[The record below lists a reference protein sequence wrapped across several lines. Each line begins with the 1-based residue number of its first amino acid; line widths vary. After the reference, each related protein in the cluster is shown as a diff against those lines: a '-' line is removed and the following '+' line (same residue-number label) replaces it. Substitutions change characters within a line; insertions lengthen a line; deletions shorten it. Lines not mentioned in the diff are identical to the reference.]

1 MKKTKLVKE
10 IVKNKK
16 ERRIN
21 NYNKYYSKSNKF
33 QLMLNFFRT

>member
-1 MKKTKLVKE
+1 MKKTKLVKK
-10 IVKNKK
+10 IIKNKK

-21 NYNKYYSKSNKF
+21 NYNKYYNRLNKF